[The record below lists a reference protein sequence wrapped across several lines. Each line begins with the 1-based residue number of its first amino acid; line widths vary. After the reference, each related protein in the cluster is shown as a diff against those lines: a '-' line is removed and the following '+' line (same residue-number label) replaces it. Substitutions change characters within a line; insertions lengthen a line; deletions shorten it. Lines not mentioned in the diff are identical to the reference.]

1 MRVLKHNWPVKLLA
15 LAVAVVLSF
24 YVRGQQNRVLRTMYL
39 PVIIPAPV
47 GQRVV
52 EPSAGTT
59 IKVDLEGPAELLGSL
74 TSEEITLT
82 IDPGGVQ
89 PGKSV
94 KVPVAVEIPERLRNL
109 GVEAVWRPQTIPVKL
124 ISDARRQLPVEVEP
138 LDKPEGWELKAPPQT
153 TPAQV
158 AISGAQQDV
167 ALVHRLRATLPLK
180 PSEWV
185 SELSSVRAEDAE
197 GNDITDLVKPTPAQ
211 VKVTATL
218 ERVVLQKDVP
228 IQPVFRV
235 PPGVRV
241 TAEVIPPLVRLI
253 GPERRLS
260 SVYVVETTPFEVP
273 AGKAQFTKTITL
285 VLPGAGITMRP
296 DSVKVIIRTQA
307 AATARPVR

>member
-1 MRVLKHNWPVKLLA
+1 
-15 LAVAVVLSF
+15 
-24 YVRGQQNRVLRTMYL
+24 
-39 PVIIPAPV
+39 
-47 GQRVV
+47 
-52 EPSAGTT
+52 
-59 IKVDLEGPAELLGSL
+59 LLGSL